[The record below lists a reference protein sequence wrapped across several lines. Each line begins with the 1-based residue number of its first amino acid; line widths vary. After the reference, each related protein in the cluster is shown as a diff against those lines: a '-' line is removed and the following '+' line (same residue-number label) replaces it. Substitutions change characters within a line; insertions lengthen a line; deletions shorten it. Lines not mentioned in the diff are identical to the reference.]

1 MREQDLTL
9 REALAADRL
18 DDFVQQGVA
27 VGAELVNGSE
37 IERALALL
45 ITQHRRAEYRHSS
58 PWAAR
63 MQRDKVA
70 QNIPCEPKHPD
81 PDFRLTEMR
90 ERHRKR
96 RVVWGR

>member
-1 MREQDLTL
+1 MAVTRRVMEQDLTL

-37 IERALALL
+37 IERELALL
-45 ITQHRRAEYRHSS
+45 ITQHRRAGYRHSS

-63 MQRDKVA
+63 CNSTKLPKTSVVS
-70 QNIPCEPKHPD
+70 PKHPD
-81 PDFRLTEMR
+81 P
-90 ERHRKR
+90 
-96 RVVWGR
+96 V